1 MSSDGEQAIQKSALL
16 AAGQAGMIPGA
27 LASPQPT
34 LSPYHNAMASLQG
47 IPAGLQAVPG
57 MPGVLGVPMHQPQA
71 GHPAGMHPGLV
82 PQGLFFV
89 IISWWLDSLVF
100 VILVITKQIT
110 DKLLLKHIF
119 CSIFEPMHALDSL
132 NNKAIL
138 KHLHNENIW
147 MYSMVHKWL
156 YKSDMIN
163 CNVVVFYAAGKWMI

>member
-82 PQGLFFV
+82 PQGLFFCHH
-89 IISWWLDSLVF
+89 
-100 VILVITKQIT
+100 
-110 DKLLLKHIF
+110 KLMIGF
-119 CSIFEPMHALDSL
+119 FSICNSC
-132 NNKAIL
+132 NNKT
-138 KHLHNENIW
+138 NNR
-147 MYSMVHKWL
+147 
-156 YKSDMIN
+156 
-163 CNVVVFYAAGKWMI
+163 